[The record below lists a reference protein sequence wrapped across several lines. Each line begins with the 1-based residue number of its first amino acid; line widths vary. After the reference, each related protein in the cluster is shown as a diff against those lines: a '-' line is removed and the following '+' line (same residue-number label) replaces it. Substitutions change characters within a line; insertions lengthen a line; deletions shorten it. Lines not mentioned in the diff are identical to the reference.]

1 MHIRRS
7 LTWVATLAVVAGSSA
22 FAGPRGAK
30 ARPVTAKPADTA
42 DAGTRTRVVPNVGAC
57 KVDADCELVR
67 YAPSCCDRACGPT
80 AVGKQEAER
89 NRQPKDCPD
98 ERAGRCPPPSPC
110 FPEQLVP
117 PLGAVCQAGTCSTVY
132 PVM

>member
-7 LTWVATLAVVAGSSA
+7 LTWVATFAVVSGSSA
-22 FAGPRGAK
+22 FAGPTGVNV
-30 ARPVTAKPADTA
+30 RPVAEKAA

-67 YAPSCCDRACGPT
+67 YTPSCCDRACGPT

-89 NRQPKDCPD
+89 NRRPKDCPD
-98 ERAGRCPPPSPC
+98 ELAGRCPPPSPC
-110 FPEQLVP
+110 FREQLVP
-117 PLGAVCQAGTCSTVY
+117 PIGAVCQAGTCSTVY
-132 PVM
+132 PVK